1 MENKSMENKL
11 TETKQNYK
19 ISSLD
24 ISRLIADAN
33 TITYTNKNKNINKME
48 LFKNKLYTMNYFEDE
63 NEINDLY
70 PSTK

>member
-1 MENKSMENKL
+1 MENKTMENKL
-11 TETKQNYK
+11 TENGQNYK

-33 TITYTNKNKNINKME
+33 NITYTNKNKNINKME